1 VTKGINGEDQDRA
14 ALREKFLEDLRK
26 LEKLEV
32 PLPMRN
38 LLEIIEL
45 VKKDEEALEVLRE
58 EILKNHGQ

>member
-1 VTKGINGEDQDRA
+1 MTKGINGEDQDRA

>member
-1 VTKGINGEDQDRA
+1 MTKGIDGEDQGRA